1 MRRSGD
7 DMMFSGDPG
16 EVRSGEI
23 DSQLANS
30 AMQYHVIDH
39 VAQKRGPAHGSFQFL
54 GVCCG
59 R

>member
-39 VAQKRGPAHGSFQFL
+39 VA
-54 GVCCG
+54 
-59 R
+59 